1 MSNVNKCNVN
11 KCDVNKCNVNKFNV
25 EVVAQSVGKSNEP
38 WLKEMCETI
47 FEKLTQKWH
56 FRPKFG

>member
-38 WLKEMCETI
+38 
-47 FEKLTQKWH
+47 
-56 FRPKFG
+56 

>member
-11 KCDVNKCNVNKFNV
+11 KCDVSKCNVNKFNV

-38 WLKEMCETI
+38 WL
-47 FEKLTQKWH
+47 
-56 FRPKFG
+56 